1 MDIFNCKFQSY
12 INTLSENKRFKYTIK
27 NDMCLD
33 ILNVLKSKE
42 TNISPKFK
50 FWVKETFH
58 LVQTGSSESIYVTKR
73 KLPLVTYENIFEK
86 ITECHLTN
94 LIEAKY
100 PYSNVVLE
108 IQPSSSRIAGWLV
121 CSHLVKMLFS
131 LYNIEPVRQ
140 DVNKTNIDSFSSKN
154 NLY

>member
-50 FWVKETFH
+50 FWVKKTFH
-58 LVQTGSSESIYVTKR
+58 LVQTGSSESIYVTKKNYHWSPMKIYLR
-73 KLPLVTYENIFEK
+73 KLQNSALSVMR
-86 ITECHLTN
+86 
-94 LIEAKY
+94 
-100 PYSNVVLE
+100 V
-108 IQPSSSRIAGWLV
+108 
-121 CSHLVKMLFS
+121 
-131 LYNIEPVRQ
+131 
-140 DVNKTNIDSFSSKN
+140 
-154 NLY
+154 